1 MAVLDGRGEQ
11 VQEWSVLVAPEV
23 YVGAIQVL
31 SEIFNHSVGLCRDG
45 RQSLRVY
52 VPREDR
58 SADHRPGSKP
68 RGVALGKAE
77 QITHDTRGDE
87 LRNGHE
93 ISGASVEPLSQSLAG
108 PAANGLLEGCHGL
121 GGESRLKD
129 SSMDGVNRLV
139 SGGDDASLEL
149 GHREDRG
156 IAWGSHQDA
165 CEIRGEVRLAGEHF
179 LDQIPRRDEVYA
191 GLGDAG

>member
-31 SEIFNHSVGLCRDG
+31 SEIFDHSVGLCRDG

-68 RGVALGKAE
+68 RSRPRGKAE
-77 QITHDTRGDE
+77 KNPHNTGGENPQ
-87 LRNGHE
+87 NGHKTP
-93 ISGASVEPLSQSLAG
+93 GAPVEPLSQSLAG

-129 SSMDGVNRLV
+129 SSMDGVNRLRTA
-139 SGGDDASLEL
+139 GDES
-149 GHREDRG
+149 
-156 IAWGSHQDA
+156 IA
-165 CEIRGEVRLAGEHF
+165 
-179 LDQIPRRDEVYA
+179 
-191 GLGDAG
+191 